1 MITTLIA
8 QAEVTVGGQTIT
20 NPLLDSSFTSIGD
33 VINRVLPFLY
43 GIAGIILFFIL
54 IWGGIDMVAS
64 GGDAEKVGAG
74 RMKITAGIIGFILLV
89 ISFLLVRIL
98 AYVFGLSNGII

>member
-1 MITTLIA
+1 MKLLA
-8 QAEVTVGGQTIT
+8 QASVEIGGQKLE
-20 NPLLDSSFTSIGD
+20 NPLLDPKFDSLGSI
-33 VINRVLPFLY
+33 ISAVLPFLY

-54 IWGGIDMVAS
+54 IWGGIDLVGS
-64 GGDAEKVGAG
+64 GGDPEKVEAG
-74 RMKITAGIIGFILLV
+74 KGKITAGIIGFVLLV